1 MESIPLERRAR
12 GNRSG
17 AVLLF
22 MVLIVVLAGVLLAY
36 DPFAFFGSRGGDLPW
51 NQLERIV
58 MRGEPVPA
66 PSAEQ
71 PSITRML
78 GFSTDAMLEDE
89 GRGKMG
95 MVIRPDG
102 RIEGNW
108 AAEYEPK
115 PGINYQVVKSRF
127 RGNIDPSRIYKGEF
141 GKDPSRLYFITQ
153 GKLMIMETN
162 SETQV
167 MRMVKGHIYV
177 RGWLDTEYNATGEII
192 ITSDRKSYKSFSWEA
207 KGKERRSI
215 FELLK

>member
-1 MESIPLERRAR
+1 MESIPLERWAR

-22 MVLIVVLAGVLLAY
+22 MVLIVVLAGILLVY
-36 DPFAFFGSRGGDLPW
+36 DPFAFFGSRGRDLPW
-51 NQLERIV
+51 NQLDRIV
-58 MRGEPVPA
+58 MHGKPVPA

-78 GFSTDAMLEDE
+78 VFSADAMLEDE
-89 GRGKMG
+89 GRGIIE

-108 AAEYEPK
+108 GAEYEPK
-115 PGINYQVVKSRF
+115 PGIHYQVVKSRF
-127 RGNIDPSRIYKGEF
+127 RGNIDPSRIYKDKF
-141 GKDPSRLYFITQ
+141 GKDPSLLYFITQ

-162 SETQV
+162 SGTQV
-167 MRMVKGHIYV
+167 IRMAKGHIYV
-177 RGWLDTEYNATGEII
+177 RGWLDSEYNATGEII

-207 KGKERRSI
+207 KGRRSI

>member
-1 MESIPLERRAR
+1 MESIPLERWAR

-17 AVLLF
+17 MVLLF
-22 MVLIVVLAGVLLAY
+22 MVLIVVLAGVLLVY
-36 DPFAFFGSRGGDLPW
+36 DPFALFGTRGRDLPW
-51 NQLERIV
+51 NQLDRIV
-58 MRGEPVPA
+58 MRGKTVPA

-78 GFSTDAMLEDE
+78 GFSADAMLEDE

-115 PGINYQVVKSRF
+115 PGINYHVVKSRF
-127 RGNIDPSRIYKGEF
+127 KGNIDPSRIYKDEF
-141 GKDPSRLYFITQ
+141 GKDPSLLYFITQ

-162 SETQV
+162 SGTRV
-167 MRMVKGHIYV
+167 IRMVKGHIYLCE
-177 RGWLDTEYNATGEII
+177 GLAG
-192 ITSDRKSYKSFSWEA
+192 
-207 KGKERRSI
+207 
-215 FELLK
+215 